1 MPHRRAF
8 TLVELLVVIAIIG
21 LLIALLLPAV
31 QSTRES
37 ARRAACSNKLRQLA
51 LAMHSYHS
59 ARGHFPAGGVTK
71 VTAAYAGTGATC
83 LGGVGGAIR
92 PDQDGGPPWSVLI
105 LPFLDDQPRYD
116 GYSLSSPFMP
126 TSWEMVGTAGNRA
139 RQFKPNASFQC
150 PSDKNS
156 RADACNSN
164 YFACQG
170 GGPQQAQTPAALGY
184 ACVSVSSPARVFF
197 DNGIFFNNS
206 KIRTKDVL
214 DGTSHVALI
223 GETKYAPHPDL
234 TFAAPAVA
242 LYGARGA
249 PTQAWDAALRVF
261 SPTSIAVGLC
271 ATMNGINSSQFDPAV
286 ANAFWGE
293 FLYTPQSTFGSNHPR
308 GALFA
313 TADGATVFVSESI
326 AMSVYQAFGARAS
339 GRANKGGL

>member
-1 MPHRRAF
+1 MMHRRGF
-8 TLVELLVVIAIIG
+8 TLTELLVVIAIIG

-37 ARRAACSNKLRQLA
+37 SRRAACSNKLRQLA
-51 LAMHSYHS
+51 LAMHSHHS
-59 ARGHFPAGGVTK
+59 ARGHFPAGGITK
-71 VTAAYAGTGATC
+71 VTAAYAGTGTTC
-83 LGGVGGAIR
+83 LGPSVGGPAS
-92 PDQDGGPPWSVLI
+92 DSGPPWSVLI
-105 LPFLDDQPRYD
+105 LPFLGDQARYD
-116 GYSLSSPFMP
+116 GYSLTSPFMP
-126 TSWEMVGTAGNRA
+126 TTWEMIGTAGNRA
-139 RQFKPNASFQC
+139 RQFKPNANFQC

-164 YFACQG
+164 YYACQG
-170 GGPQQAQTPAALGY
+170 GGPQQAQSPSALGY

-206 KIRTKDVL
+206 KIRMKDVL
-214 DGTSHVALI
+214 DGTSHVALL

-234 TFAAPAVA
+234 TNTPPAVA

-249 PTQAWDAALRVF
+249 PTHAWDSALRVF

-326 AMSVYQAFGARAS
+326 ATSLYQAFGARAS